1 MLSFNLPSSAV
12 KKHKKSFSWLDTGP
26 NKKWSHKVVELVA
39 FALIVPVIGHL
50 FFRNDP
56 VGMNSGFAWV
66 ILPPVIFAARYGSVW
81 GFVCAIASVSVLAY
95 PWQAYADQTSA
106 LITLG
111 VGTIIL
117 SILVGD
123 FASAGKKQ
131 SAQESAENKYLRH
144 RIKEF
149 SKDYHVLKVSHGQ
162 LEEFMAGNR
171 LSVRQALQQLKPM
184 LKSNNSDEIKAGSE
198 LMAVF
203 AQYGAVQVAGLYGVK
218 EKGRVD
224 PKPIATHG
232 DMPEL
237 NLFDPL
243 IKLSIE
249 HKKLVSVQLQAQETE
264 TVESELLAVVPIVD
278 SHDHLHGVLV
288 IKDMHFMAFQQEN
301 LNVLSLLGS
310 YVGDLLTRSKGE
322 GESQSGWFMAEL
334 SNAIRFAHSSKVPS
348 CLLALRLT
356 SNAQTQFVIDFLT
369 TNTRSLDSN
378 WQPDHA
384 EDQAT
389 IVFLLPL
396 MTEVQGQAFL
406 QRVSKKLFDEQQI
419 DLSSM
424 TEIVSTKLIKT
435 RDTEE
440 SCLNFVN
447 KVAGYGKDKGKKN
460 KNSRWKLLEKRNR
473 AA

>member
-12 KKHKKSFSWLDTGP
+12 KKHKKSFSWLDNGP
-26 NKKWSHKVVELVA
+26 NKKWSHKVVELIV
-39 FALIVPVIGHL
+39 FALIVPVVGYFL
-50 FFRNDP
+50 FRNDP
-56 VGMNSGFAWV
+56 VGMNSGFPWL
-66 ILPPVIFAARYGSVW
+66 ILPPAIFAARYGTVW
-81 GFVCAIASVSVLAY
+81 GFICALASVACLAY
-95 PWQAYADQTSA
+95 PWEAYANQTTA
-106 LITLG
+106 LVALG

-117 SILVGD
+117 CIVVGD

-184 LKSNNSDEIKAGSE
+184 LTSNTSDEIKAGAE

-203 AQYGAVQVAGLYGVK
+203 AQFGAVQVAGLYGIK
-218 EKGRVD
+218 EKDRLD
-224 PKPIATHG
+224 PKPIAVHG
-232 DMPEL
+232 SMSEL

-243 IKLSIE
+243 LKLAIE
-249 HKKLVSVQLQAQETE
+249 TKQLVSIKLQAQEND

-278 SHDHLHGVLV
+278 SHGHLHGVLA

-310 YVGDLLTRSKGE
+310 YVGDMLTRSKSE
-322 GESQSGWFMAEL
+322 GESRSGWFMAEL
-334 SNAIRFAHSSKVPS
+334 SNAIRFARSNQVPS
-348 CLLALRLT
+348 CMLALRLT
-356 SNAQTQFVIDFLT
+356 SNVNTQTVIDFLSS
-369 TNTRSLDSN
+369 NMRSLDSA
-378 WQPDHA
+378 WQPELS
-384 EDQAT
+384 EDQST

-396 MTEVQGQAFL
+396 MTEIQGKAFL
-406 QRVSKKLFDEQQI
+406 QRVSKKLYDESKI
-419 DLSSM
+419 DLASM
-424 TEIVSTKLIKT
+424 TEIVSTKLIKK

-440 SCLNFVN
+440 TCVKFIN
-447 KVAGYGKDKGKKN
+447 KVADFHKTKTEKKPR
-460 KNSRWKLLEKRNR
+460 KKLLEKRNR
-473 AA
+473 VA

>member
-1 MLSFNLPSSAV
+1 MPSFNLPSSAV
-12 KKHKKSFSWLDTGP
+12 KKHKKGFSWLETGP
-26 NKKWSHKVVELVA
+26 NKKWSHKVVELVV
-39 FALIVPVIGHL
+39 FALIVPVVGYF

-56 VGMNSGFAWV
+56 VGMNSGFPWIV
-66 ILPPVIFAARYGSVW
+66 LPAVVFAARYGTIW
-81 GFVCAIASVSVLAY
+81 GFTCAVASVATLAY
-95 PWQAYADQTSA
+95 PWQAYANQTTA
-106 LITLG
+106 LVTLG

-117 SILVGD
+117 AILVGD

-144 RIKEF
+144 RLKEF

-184 LKSNNSDEIKAGSE
+184 LTSNTSDEIKAGSE

-203 AQYGAVQVAGLYGVK
+203 AQFGAVQVAGLYGTK
-218 EKGRVD
+218 EQDRLD
-224 PKPIATHG
+224 PKPVATHG
-232 DMPEL
+232 GMPEL

-243 IKLSIE
+243 IKLAIDS
-249 HKKLVSVQLQAQETE
+249 KQLVSVKLAAQETE

-278 SHDHLHGVLV
+278 SHGHLHGVLA

-310 YVGDLLTRSKGE
+310 YVGDMLTRSKSE
-322 GESQSGWFMAEL
+322 GESRSGWFMAEL
-334 SNAIRFAHSSKVPS
+334 SNAVRFARQNNVTSSM
-348 CLLALRLT
+348 LALRLT
-356 SNAQTQFVIDFLT
+356 PNEKTQFVMDFLSA
-369 TNTRSLDSN
+369 NIRSLDSA
-378 WQPDHA
+378 WQP
-384 EDQAT
+384 EQSENQST

-396 MTEVQGQAFL
+396 MNETQGRAFL
-406 QRVSKKLFDEQQI
+406 QRVSKKLYDDANV
-419 DLSSM
+419 DLASM
-424 TEIVSTKLIKT
+424 TEIVSTKLIKK

-440 SCLNFVN
+440 TCIKFVS
-447 KVAGYGKDKGKKN
+447 KIAGFSKEGTAKKSRKKLWGKGK
-460 KNSRWKLLEKRNR
+460 R